1 VPVADIDDTDD
12 TDQDTQETAQPESV
26 VTPAPV
32 PVRESAPAPAPS
44 APSEPQPNAADDK
57 TLRLILQELRSQRGI
72 GEEFSYTR
80 IMAIVLQTV
89 AGACL
94 LGAFWLGS
102 ADAVVFLRL
111 IGSAILAQLAV
122 ITALLWDRR

>member
-1 VPVADIDDTDD
+1 MEAAAPPEPVA
-12 TDQDTQETAQPESV
+12 A
-26 VTPAPV
+26 PA
-32 PVRESAPAPAPS
+32 REPAPAPTPT
-44 APSEPQPNAADDK
+44 APSEPQPSATDDK

-94 LGAFWLGS
+94 LGAFWLGA
-102 ADAVVFLRL
+102 ADAVVFQRL

>member
-1 VPVADIDDTDD
+1 
-12 TDQDTQETAQPESV
+12 
-26 VTPAPV
+26 
-32 PVRESAPAPAPS
+32 
-44 APSEPQPNAADDK
+44 
-57 TLRLILQELRSQRGI
+57 
-72 GEEFSYTR
+72 
-80 IMAIVLQTV
+80 
-89 AGACL
+89 